1 VLEEQ
6 RTYQGPT
13 LTSIKDA
20 RGNIT
25 YFNSD
30 GIQRVTKQ
38 TYPDGTYETWTYDNN
53 SNVTSHRSRA
63 GIATTQVFDTADRLT
78 SKKVGTEPTQTFTSD
93 NVGRLLTASTPIVAG
108 DPSSGTFS
116 RAYDSAGRLI
126 SETNPQGEVIGY
138 ELDRNGNVTKV
149 THPDGYY
156 VQYAYDALNRVTSI
170 KLNGSAT
177 DAVAFTYDT
186 LSRRTSKTY
195 ANGNTIAYG
204 FDIADRLT
212 SRSLTHAGGTATWG
226 YGHNDVNQITSQ
238 TISDAAFEWT
248 PAATSS
254 VSYGTPNN
262 LNQYPTVGGATQS
275 HTTDGQ
281 LLSDAVWTYQ
291 YDGEGMLI
299 AANKTGVAASFKY
312 DPFSRLIERTVNTN
326 KTRYVYAGSRLL
338 EEYDSVTNALLK
350 RYVYAGT
357 DEAVI
362 EIDGAG
368 NVTYLH
374 QDHQNSLIAR
384 ANGAGTLTAKYEYS
398 PWGEAS
404 LPGTGFGYTGQRW
417 DADLGLYN
425 YKARYYDPAKGR
437 FLQPDPV
444 GYKQDMNLYT
454 YCVNDPV
461 NLSDPTGEEPNW
473 QNFAKMIRDSKILSN
488 PDTFKS
494 GVEYHGVLYKNGDN
508 TGMKKAILVGTNPST
523 NSQSYL
529 SPIGGDLVVAP
540 FHGGVDSIVHTHP
553 VSSGVGAL
561 KTDPKLY
568 SAEDV
573 ANANALN
580 ASSVI
585 ITSDMEVM
593 FKQGSNEKV
602 QDPQKVPGK
611 DRFPDKI
618 VGMFSPDQKFHLA
631 VFKGSKVVAY
641 QAKGF

>member
-1 VLEEQ
+1 M
-6 RTYQGPT
+6 
-13 LTSIKDA
+13 
-20 RGNIT
+20 
-25 YFNSD
+25 
-30 GIQRVTKQ
+30 
-38 TYPDGTYETWTYDNN
+38 
-53 SNVTSHRSRA
+53 
-63 GIATTQVFDTADRLT
+63 
-78 SKKVGTEPTQTFTSD
+78 
-93 NVGRLLTASTPIVAG
+93 
-108 DPSSGTFS
+108 
-116 RAYDSAGRLI
+116 
-126 SETNPQGEVIGY
+126 
-138 ELDRNGNVTKV
+138 
-149 THPDGYY
+149 
-156 VQYAYDALNRVTSI
+156 
-170 KLNGSAT
+170 
-177 DAVAFTYDT
+177 

-195 ANGNTIAYG
+195 ANGNSVTYG
-204 FDIADRLT
+204 FDIANRLT

-248 PAATSS
+248 PAAASS

-338 EEYDSVTNALLK
+338 EEYDSATNTLLK

-384 ANGAGTLTAKYEYS
+384 ANGAGTLTAKSEYS

-437 FLQPDPV
+437 FLQPDPI

-454 YCVNDPV
+454 YCVND
-461 NLSDPTGEEPNW
+461 
-473 QNFAKMIRDSKILSN
+473 R
-488 PDTFKS
+488 
-494 GVEYHGVLYKNGDN
+494 
-508 TGMKKAILVGTNPST
+508 
-523 NSQSYL
+523 
-529 SPIGGDLVVAP
+529 
-540 FHGGVDSIVHTHP
+540 
-553 VSSGVGAL
+553 
-561 KTDPKLY
+561 
-568 SAEDV
+568 
-573 ANANALN
+573 
-580 ASSVI
+580 
-585 ITSDMEVM
+585 
-593 FKQGSNEKV
+593 
-602 QDPQKVPGK
+602 VP
-611 DRFPDKI
+611 
-618 VGMFSPDQKFHLA
+618 
-631 VFKGSKVVAY
+631 
-641 QAKGF
+641 